1 MRQRDYYL
9 HVRLTKRKK
18 YSYELCVGSDN
29 KSEHQNVIIE
39 LMYVNVVI
47 VRPALQ

>member
-1 MRQRDYYL
+1 MRQRVYYL

-39 LMYVNVVI
+39 LMYVSSM
-47 VRPALQ
+47 LM